1 MTSDGKR
8 TITFGTRGIA
18 TVVEKVA

>member
-18 TVVEKVA
+18 AVVEKVA

>member
-18 TVVEKVA
+18 PVVEKVA